1 MSRIGHDCVQ
11 DARGSSNVTKPT
23 SREGWAAGA
32 VTGVVSRTLT
42 QPFDVLKIRFQLQSE
57 SRAQAKYK
65 SMGGATLAICKEE
78 GARALWKGHV
88 SGQYLSVILASIQ
101 FGLYQGLWQAAVGSG
116 AVRVRSRAKAGALDV
131 AFGAAAAVPA
141 TVASYPFDV
150 VRTRMVGQG
159 GPSSSPELTR
169 AQYRSMTEAFVTM
182 ARVEGP
188 SSFFKGLAPALYTVP
203 LQAGLHLC
211 FYNYLKPFI
220 KPYITRV
227 DGSNVPYQSQVATAL
242 LGGVSGVITKTL
254 TFPLDTVKK
263 RLQVQGF
270 GEARRQLGSTPNYSG
285 FVHCMGTVWRQEGL
299 FTGLFKGWTP
309 AAVKSF
315 PSGAIQF
322 YLLETTMY
330 LLARLRKESS

>member
-1 MSRIGHDCVQ
+1 M
-11 DARGSSNVTKPT
+11 TKPT

-169 AQYRSMTEAFVTM
+169 AQYRSMTEAFITM

-270 GEARRQLGSTPNYSG
+270 GEARRQLGSTPHYSG

-315 PSGAIQF
+315 PSGALQF